1 MSSSKTRV
9 QMIARRVLVSGTVQG
24 VGYRAS
30 LREQARELN
39 IEGWCRNTPE
49 GQVEAWL
56 QGPVDRME
64 TLLSWMEQG
73 PSDAQVSHIEVEP
86 QALLEPMLG
95 ESVELFQ
102 IRK

>member
-1 MSSSKTRV
+1 
-9 QMIARRVLVSGTVQG
+9 MIARRVLVSGNVQG

-30 LREQARELN
+30 LLEKARELN

-56 QGPVDRME
+56 QGPIDMVDN
-64 TLLSWMEQG
+64 LLNWMQQG
-73 PSDAQVSHIEVEP
+73 PPDAQVSHLEVEP
-86 QALLEPMLG
+86 QAILEPMLG